1 MIAAGAATDPE
12 TVERYIAA
20 FEQAGC
26 DELIIFP
33 SSSDP
38 AQADLLADATGL

>member
-1 MIAAGAATDPE
+1 MIASSAATDPDQIKG
-12 TVERYIAA
+12 YLSA

-26 DELIIFP
+26 GELIFFP

-38 AQADLLADATGL
+38 AQADLLGEAVS